1 MSFELY
7 LRDWW
12 SLLLKY
18 LYFFV
23 AAFFIKSYLHTR
35 LSEVDLERELLA
47 RVDIRVVRLCKHA
60 LQLLQLGTGEGG
72 PDASLLSFLIQATVI
87 CEQLVGNCRKR

>member
-1 MSFELY
+1 MSFEFY

-12 SLLLKY
+12 SSLLKY

-60 LQLLQLGTGEGG
+60 LQLLQLGAREGRAD
-72 PDASLLSFLIQATVI
+72 PPLLALLI
-87 CEQLVGNCRKR
+87 